1 MTDLLADI
9 MKNSKQPKPPQ
20 FTPQDVLA
28 AIGFEA
34 QRIAN
39 SVAQHSAGAPMVD
52 PKAMQVVIDRMSE
65 LNASLIHVVS
75 VAERAHMAN
84 QNNAVGIVKLPSN

>member
-1 MTDLLADI
+1 MADPI
-9 MKNSKQPKPPQ
+9 AEMINNSKQPKAPV

-39 SVAQHSAGAPMVD
+39 AVAQHSAGAPF
-52 PKAMQVVIDRMSE
+52 PAPLELQGVINRMNT
-65 LNASLIHVVS
+65 LNATLIDVVAKIQK
-75 VAERAHMAN
+75 VQAAN
-84 QNNAVGIVKLPSN
+84 QPEPAGLVKLTN

>member
-20 FTPQDVLA
+20 FSPQDVLA

-39 SVAQHSAGAPMVD
+39 SVAQHSAGAPFPD
-52 PKAMQVVIDRMSE
+52 PKALQVVIDRMTE
-65 LNASLIHVVS
+65 LNTALIHAAAT
-75 VAERAHMAN
+75 AERAHAAN
-84 QNNAVGIVKLPSN
+84 QDSLSSFVKLKN

>member
-1 MTDLLADI
+1 MVDHLADI
-9 MKNSKQPKPPQ
+9 INNSKQPKPPQ

-39 SVAQHSAGAPMVD
+39 SVAQHSAGAPFPD
-52 PKAMQVVIDRMSE
+52 PKALQGVIDRMSE
-65 LNASLIHVVS
+65 LNRSLIHVVA
-75 VAERAHMAN
+75 VAQKAQAAN
-84 QNNAVGIVKLPSN
+84 QDAAGTVVKLQS

>member
-1 MTDLLADI
+1 MNDLLSDI

-34 QRIAN
+34 QRVAN
-39 SVAQHSAGAPMVD
+39 SVAQCSAGAPFPD
-52 PKAMQVVIDRMSE
+52 PTALQAVIDRMSE
-65 LNASLIHVVS
+65 LNKSLIHVAATAQRAQ
-75 VAERAHMAN
+75 VAKQDAAGT
-84 QNNAVGIVKLPSN
+84 VVKLQS

>member
-9 MKNSKQPKPPQ
+9 MKNSKTVKSMS

-52 PKAMQVVIDRMSE
+52 PKALQAVIERMGE
-65 LNASLIHVVS
+65 LNATLIHVVS
-75 VAERAHMAN
+75 IAQNAHEAS
-84 QNNAVGIVKLPSN
+84 QESATGVVKLITN

>member
-9 MKNSKQPKPPQ
+9 INNRKQPKPPS
-20 FTPQDVLA
+20 FSPQDVLA

-39 SVAQHSAGAPMVD
+39 SVAQHSAGAQFPD
-52 PKAMQVVIDRMSE
+52 PKALQAVIDRMTE
-65 LNASLIHVVS
+65 LNTSLIHFATMQQKAQAASQDAAGS
-75 VAERAHMAN
+75 V
-84 QNNAVGIVKLPSN
+84 VKLNG

>member
-1 MTDLLADI
+1 MVDLLADI
-9 MKNSKQPKPPQ
+9 MMKSNQPKPPQ

-39 SVAQHSAGAPMVD
+39 SVGQHSAGAPFPD
-52 PKAMQVVIDRMSE
+52 PKALQEVINRMSE
-65 LNASLIHVVS
+65 LNTSLIHVVATVEKMRAAGQD
-75 VAERAHMAN
+75 VAG
-84 QNNAVGIVKLPSN
+84 AVVKLKN